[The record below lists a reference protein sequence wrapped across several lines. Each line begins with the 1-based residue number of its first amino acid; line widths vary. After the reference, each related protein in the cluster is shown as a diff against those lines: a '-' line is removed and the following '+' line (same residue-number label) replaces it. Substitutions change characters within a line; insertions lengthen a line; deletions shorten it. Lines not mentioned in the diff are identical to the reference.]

1 MVVVGISLGG
11 TPGCGVSIDGGATE
25 VENSHVVEGEGTGR
39 SRSRAVIGRADRPR
53 AGSSDWSRTGSSHT
67 SLLNRARGITVS
79 PGTNSRDVVVVG
91 ISLGGTPWCGV
102 SIDGGASRPG
112 ASPSNLSIS
121 SNLASE
127 AARVLLLV
135 GPELDLQGPRLAG
148 GREDLSNSL
157 FICSI
162 KLFGYPLNPQEIAL
176 GNVKGLTPDV
186 NLLSC
191 RHLDLPVALGLVGV
205 VLGEVGRFD
214 GNLLS
219 ISEISLSVLA
229 AQSFHLILWEEGL
242 LCRPCICSCN
252 SSEEDEEL
260 HPEKPL

>member
-1 MVVVGISLGG
+1 MGRCCGGSGLLNRARGIAVSPGTNSGDMVVVSISLGG

-39 SRSRAVIGRADRPR
+39 SRSRTVIGRADRPR
-53 AGSSDWSRTGSSHT
+53 AGSSGWSRAGSF
-67 SLLNRARGITVS
+67 LLNRARGITVS

-102 SIDGGASRPG
+102 SIDGGASGVENSHVVEGEGAGRSSSRAIIGDAACTRTSASHGSRPR
-112 ASPSNLSIS
+112 PSNLSKS
-121 SNLASE
+121 SDLASE
-127 AARVLLLV
+127 ATCVLLLV
-135 GPELDLQGPRLAG
+135 RPELDLQGPRLAG

-162 KLFGYPLNPQEIAL
+162 KLFGHPLDPQEIAL

-191 RHLDLPVALGLVGV
+191 RHLDLPVALGLVG
-205 VLGEVGRFD
+205 
-214 GNLLS
+214 
-219 ISEISLSVLA
+219 
-229 AQSFHLILWEEGL
+229 
-242 LCRPCICSCN
+242 
-252 SSEEDEEL
+252 
-260 HPEKPL
+260 